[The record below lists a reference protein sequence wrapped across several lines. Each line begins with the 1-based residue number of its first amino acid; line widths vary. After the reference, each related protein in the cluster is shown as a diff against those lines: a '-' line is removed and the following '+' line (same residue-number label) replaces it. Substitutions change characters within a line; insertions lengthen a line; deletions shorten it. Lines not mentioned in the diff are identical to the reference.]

1 MKKTVLNAEGMSCPS
16 CIEHIS
22 EALAIEGVGAVEVK
36 LETGTIE
43 VDHEATISSGR
54 LIAALQQAGYEAMP
68 AESWPG
74 GSRVTGKVTCCG

>member
-1 MKKTVLNAEGMSCPS
+1 MTKTVLNVEGMTCPS
-16 CIEHIS
+16 CIEHVS
-22 EALAIEGVGAVEVK
+22 EALAIEGVSHIEVK
-36 LETGTIE
+36 LDSGTVE
-43 VDHEATISSGR
+43 VEHEGSISSGR